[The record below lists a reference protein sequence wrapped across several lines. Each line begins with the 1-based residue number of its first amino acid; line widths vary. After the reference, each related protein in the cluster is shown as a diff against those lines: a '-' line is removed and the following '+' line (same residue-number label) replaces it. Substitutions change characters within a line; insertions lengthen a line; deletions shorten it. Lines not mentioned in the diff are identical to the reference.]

1 MSVLALDIE
10 TVGDQL
16 VCVGWVV
23 DDGPTQSSP
32 TLPDEV
38 RSLLADTDTTLVT
51 HTGFDERFLRR
62 QLGCEVKATRH
73 DTQVMA
79 WLVNENT
86 PLDLAYLS
94 KRYLGREMDKN
105 PRKHIETLPWDELSS
120 YCETDVSRTRE
131 LHTLMAGRLAAEGLW
146 DYFDV
151 VEAPFTA
158 VLRDMEC
165 EGLPVDLD
173 ATKVLEQMYL
183 SSSTTLQASLTEDL
197 PSCFNIRSPK
207 QVALLLGSVRFTLP
221 DKLPRSEERELDE
234 VLDELAGVETNPETV
249 EPGSFITTKR
259 GRLYDHGYWVCAGFG
274 VGYGGF
280 NTPLPS
286 VARGELLSSRIAV
299 SPWVTDYLTFKKYDK
314 LIGTYL
320 QVFQERAEGG
330 RVYARFN
337 QTGTVT
343 GRLSSAGPNLQ
354 NIPSRGST
362 GESVR
367 RLITGNLVV
376 GDFSQLEPRLMAHF
390 SQDPKMLAVFN
401 EGRDIYE
408 DIATS
413 VGCTRD
419 VAKVLVLAMGYGAGA
434 EKVAGILTIN
444 GYPTRMG
451 EAQRLLKKLREEYI
465 VYFAWRESTILSSKT
480 AGYVETLDGRK
491 RRLTG
496 TRDTGHAFWKDPSAP
511 GRQAANAVVQG
522 SAADVVRRVMLHT
535 DKLFPNLRLLA
546 QVHDELVWEY
556 EPPLPPGELDRL
568 ERWVTRVAQRGVSV
582 PLLFKPHVGPN
593 WYDAKS
599 GEWVPDTPDEEE
611 P

>member
-1 MSVLALDIE
+1 
-10 TVGDQL
+10 
-16 VCVGWVV
+16 
-23 DDGPTQSSP
+23 
-32 TLPDEV
+32 
-38 RSLLADTDTTLVT
+38 
-51 HTGFDERFLRR
+51 
-62 QLGCEVKATRH
+62 
-73 DTQVMA
+73 MA
-79 WLVNENT
+79 
-86 PLDLAYLS
+86 A
-94 KRYLGREMDKN
+94 
-105 PRKHIETLPWDELSS
+105 
-120 YCETDVSRTRE
+120 
-131 LHTLMAGRLAAEGLW
+131 RLAAEGLW

-165 EGLPVDLD
+165 EGLPVDLV
-173 ATKVLEQMYL
+173 ATAQLEKMYL
-183 SSSTTLQASLTEDL
+183 AASTQLQQELTQDL
-197 PSCFNIRSPK
+197 PACFNIRSPK
-207 QVALLLGSVRFTLP
+207 QVALLLGSARFTLP
-221 DKLPRSEERELDE
+221 DKQPRSEARELDE
-234 VLDELAGVETNPETV
+234 TLDELAGVETNLETV
-249 EPGSFITTKR
+249 DPGSFITNKR
-259 GRLYDHGYWVCAGFG
+259 GRLYDHGVWVCAGLG
-274 VGYGGF
+274 IGTGGF
-280 NTPLPS
+280 NTPLKS
-286 VARGELLSSRIAV
+286 VARPDLLGSSI
-299 SPWVTDYLTFKKYDK
+299 SSTPWVTDYLTFKKYDK
-314 LIGTYL
+314 LVGTYL
-320 QVFQERAEGG
+320 QVFQEKAEGG

-354 NIPSRGST
+354 NIPSRGAT

-408 DIATS
+408 DIATN

-444 GYPTRMG
+444 GYPTRLG
-451 EAQRLLKKLREEYI
+451 DAQRLLKKLREEYI
-465 VYFAWRESTILSSKT
+465 VYFAWREETILMSKT

-491 RRLTG
+491 RRLSG
-496 TRDTGHAFWKDPSAP
+496 TRDLGHAFWKDPSAP

-535 DKLFPNLRLLA
+535 DKLFPDLRLLA

-556 EPPLPPGELDRL
+556 DPPLPPGELDRL
-568 ERWVTRVAQRGVSV
+568 EKWVTRVAQRGVSV
-582 PLLFKPHVGPN
+582 PLLFEPHLGPN

-599 GEWVPDTPDEEE
+599 GEWLPTTPEEDEDATT